1 MTRESLRVA
10 VPALLLG
17 VVVGVPSG
25 ASRGESMESPRR
37 RHATAKPRR
46 DREGADGA
54 PTRGRASA
62 GGRAATAE
70 GARPHGEAQRGQ
82 GVRVHRAPAVR
93 RGAYKG
99 SSRFDAYVTG
109 EYGDTYNYFGTADER
124 FQFEKCMAER
134 GIVLSK

>member
-1 MTRESLRVA
+1 
-10 VPALLLG
+10 
-17 VVVGVPSG
+17 
-25 ASRGESMESPRR
+25 
-37 RHATAKPRR
+37 
-46 DREGADGA
+46 
-54 PTRGRASA
+54 
-62 GGRAATAE
+62 
-70 GARPHGEAQRGQ
+70 
-82 GVRVHRAPAVR
+82 VRVHRAPAVR